1 MAQALDS
8 ARAARAAPP
17 LSHFPLFIAACYR
30 SLSVRHRV
38 AAKVVVA
45 FQVEIKSVQEQLLT
59 IQLHGTAVGKEGQSE
74 CTSIGTASRTDRGP
88 LCKDSNPLLRCT
100 NVHMDRSFSLGLR
113 SFSCNITF
121 GDHRKGEAM
130 RRRNWWRSNGR
141 GRTPGYGG
149 TVKMAV
155 GALVAVVLV
164 VVLLELLG
172 LP

>member
-1 MAQALDS
+1 
-8 ARAARAAPP
+8 
-17 LSHFPLFIAACYR
+17 
-30 SLSVRHRV
+30 
-38 AAKVVVA
+38 
-45 FQVEIKSVQEQLLT
+45 
-59 IQLHGTAVGKEGQSE
+59 
-74 CTSIGTASRTDRGP
+74 
-88 LCKDSNPLLRCT
+88 
-100 NVHMDRSFSLGLR
+100 MDRSFSLGLR